1 MNVGGDISLF
11 GCYTM
16 QIPSWMKNLPP
27 REDGKK
33 RSVMLYGTR
42 ISQQDIDDLKR
53 AYDGRDDI
61 HIRREQAPFASAESQ
76 ENLEIL
82 GFAPT
87 AQPTEHEI
95 KKAWH
100 KISLEHHP
108 DKSQEDGEIFKTA
121 TEAKE
126 KLLKRLADWNR

>member
-1 MNVGGDISLF
+1 
-11 GCYTM
+11 
-16 QIPSWMKNLPP
+16 MKNLPP

-33 RSVMLYGTR
+33 RSVMLYWTR

-53 AYDGRDDI
+53 AYDGRDEIHIRREQTPFDGRDDI